1 MKEYRVLLS
10 KHAAKQFSALPSFIK
25 AQCTKVLLRLQ
36 KEPDLGKQLYGD
48 LACYR
53 SIRLQSY
60 RIIYEKKETLLLI
73 LIVSVR
79 HRKDVYRKL

>member
-1 MKEYRVLLS
+1 MKEYRVVFS

-25 AQCTKVLLRLQ
+25 TQCTKVLLRLRT
-36 KEPDLGKQLYGD
+36 EPNLGKQLYGD
-48 LACYR
+48 LAFYR

-60 RIIYEKKETLLLI
+60 RIIYEKRDTTLLI
-73 LIVSVR
+73 LVVSIR

>member
-1 MKEYRVLLS
+1 MKQYHVVFS

-25 AQCTKVLLRLQ
+25 AQCTKILLRLQ

-48 LACYR
+48 LAFYR

-60 RIIYEKKETLLLI
+60 RIIYEKKDTALLI
-73 LIVSVR
+73 LVVSVR